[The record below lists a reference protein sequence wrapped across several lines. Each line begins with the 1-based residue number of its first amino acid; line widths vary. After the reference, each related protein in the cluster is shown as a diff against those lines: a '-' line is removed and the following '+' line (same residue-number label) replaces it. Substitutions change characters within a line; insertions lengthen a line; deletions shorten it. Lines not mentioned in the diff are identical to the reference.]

1 MSKGLNNPKAFS
13 TQDEAEASPIITP
26 VQIVDGGDFPH
37 TGLIKALSLGM
48 KGNYATTG
56 FNATAVTDNDVTF
69 AAGVVYRDGKKVDV
83 NAGTTQTIVIGSTSG
98 TTTDHNVGYHLVVN
112 ATGTTNLSV
121 RPPTGANAVPAYTE
135 GDVIIAILAY
145 TTQDP
150 MQIQFLTVE
159 KIENSLSI
167 GYDASGYTESLLIS
181 STSATNTSIAASTTA
196 AGTAG
201 RDLTISA
208 GTAET
213 ASSNNTDGGDLIL
226 KAGGGDGTGTS
237 IMSFSTKISGTDA
250 VAERMRIH
258 SDGNVGIGIAA
269 PTEKLH
275 IVSAS
280 NPTIK
285 IQEDGQN
292 GFLDLVAVV
301 DSQAK
306 ILAENQTSGEGCIL
320 DLDSKA
326 VSGQNQEVRLFRN
339 ANSAS
344 DGYFRIKRTGTN
356 TDAFTF
362 YSDKDGTAHKLT
374 LGGGDIAMGN
384 GQDSIIKVDAT
395 TSSTAGR
402 DLTIEAGSSATGS
415 ANIDGGDL
423 HLKSGGGD
431 GTGTSIM
438 KFSTKVNGTDA
449 VAERMRIDT
458 DGQVKI
464 KSLGVGTA
472 AELTITESSDDITIK
487 NTVSN
492 KDITFKVND
501 GGVDTEVLRLDGSTG
516 NVGIGLSQNV
526 TADEKLD
533 VEDGN
538 ISLTTT
544 ARQTERVIK
553 LRNSGST
560 TSLSEIAF
568 AGANTNNFEGY
579 IAFKTKGP
587 ADTYTQSLNEIMR
600 IDGDGDV
607 GIGTTDPDAKFHVVG
622 DAIITGGL
630 TIGAGAN
637 EFTITESS
645 DDITLAN
652 TINDKDIDI
661 AVKNGDGTSKRAK
674 FTADTHSGEVILTG
688 IEEVIIVALS
698 DETTNLAAGTAKASF
713 HMPYAMT
720 LSKVKASVNT
730 APTGSVLTVDINEAG
745 STILSTKL
753 TIDAGE
759 FTSDTAATAAV
770 ISDAALA
777 DNALITF
784 DIDGVGSSA
793 KGKGL
798 KVTLYGK
805 RP

>member
-1 MSKGLNNPKAFS
+1 MVSNPHFYGQS
-13 TQDEAEASPIITP
+13 TTGTPNQIEDE
-26 VQIVDGGDFPH
+26 VDFPH
-37 TGLIKALSLGM
+37 TGIIKALSDGLGQ
-48 KGNYATTG
+48 NYGISGFDITIDSATQI
-56 FNATAVTDNDVTF
+56 DVG
-69 AAGVVYRDGKKVDV
+69 AGVIFRDGKREGIDAVP
-83 NAGTTQTIVIGSTSG
+83 NLALGRTNINQNS
-98 TTTDHNVGYHLVVN
+98 YHLVVVDKN
-112 ATGTTNLSV
+112 KAIVIRSPSAQDRV
-121 RPPTGANAVPAYTE
+121 ASYTKRVSSE
-135 GDVIIAILAY
+135 AQGDTIIAMV
-145 TTQDP
+145 THTGNNP
-150 MQIQFLTVE
+150 MPIQYLTVD
-159 KIENSLSI
+159 KAENSLSI
-167 GYDASGYTESLLIS
+167 GYSNSGTYTEAMDIQATADRTTFKNKVTNADIRFILADNTADEKFEILSDDDSDGDEGDTEIFSVDGLGVTSVKSLKL
-181 STSATNTSIAASTTA
+181 
-196 AGTAG
+196 GTAG
-201 RDLTISA
+201 
-208 GTAET
+208 
-213 ASSNNTDGGDLIL
+213 
-226 KAGGGDGTGTS
+226 
-237 IMSFSTKISGTDA
+237 
-250 VAERMRIH
+250 
-258 SDGNVGIGIAA
+258 
-269 PTEKLH
+269 
-275 IVSAS
+275 
-280 NPTIK
+280 
-285 IQEDGQN
+285 
-292 GFLDLVAVV
+292 
-301 DSQAK
+301 
-306 ILAENQTSGEGCIL
+306 
-320 DLDSKA
+320 
-326 VSGQNQEVRLFRN
+326 
-339 ANSAS
+339 
-344 DGYFRIKRTGTN
+344 
-356 TDAFTF
+356 
-362 YSDKDGTAHKLT
+362 
-374 LGGGDIAMGN
+374 
-384 GQDSIIKVDAT
+384 
-395 TSSTAGR
+395 
-402 DLTIEAGSSATGS
+402 
-415 ANIDGGDL
+415 
-423 HLKSGGGD
+423 
-431 GTGTSIM
+431 
-438 KFSTKVNGTDA
+438 
-449 VAERMRIDT
+449 
-458 DGQVKI
+458 
-464 KSLGVGTA
+464 
-472 AELTITESSDDITIK
+472 ELTITESSDDITIK

-587 ADTYTQSLNEIMR
+587 ADVYTQALNEIMR

-622 DAIITGGL
+622 GAIVTGGL

-661 AVKNGDGTSKRAK
+661 AVKNGDGVSKRAK
-674 FTADTHSGEVILTG
+674 FTADTHSGEVIIAG
-688 IEEVIIVALS
+688 VEEVIIVALS

-713 HMPYAMT
+713 HMPYAMF

-745 STILSTKL
+745 ASILGTKL

-759 FTSDTAATAAV
+759 FTSDTAATSFAFSGTDGA
-770 ISDAALA
+770 DAALA

-793 KGKGL
+793 TGKGL

>member
-1 MSKGLNNPKAFS
+1 MVSNPHFYGQS
-13 TQDEAEASPIITP
+13 TTGTPNQIEDE
-26 VQIVDGGDFPH
+26 VDFPH
-37 TGLIKALSLGM
+37 TGIIKALSDGLGQ
-48 KGNYATTG
+48 NYGISGFDITIDSATQI
-56 FNATAVTDNDVTF
+56 DVG
-69 AAGVVYRDGKKVDV
+69 AGVIFRDGKREGIDAVT
-83 NAGTTQTIVIGSTSG
+83 NLALGRTTASQNS
-98 TTTDHNVGYHLVVN
+98 YHLVVVDKN
-112 ATGTTNLSV
+112 DAIVIRSPSAQDKVASYTKRVSSEAQGDTIIAMVTHTGTS
-121 RPPTGANAVPAYTE
+121 
-135 GDVIIAILAY
+135 
-145 TTQDP
+145 P
-150 MQIQFLTVE
+150 MPIQYLTVD
-159 KIENSLSI
+159 KAENSLSI
-167 GYDASGYTESLLIS
+167 GYSNSGTYTEAMDIQATADRTTFKNKVTNADIRFILADNTADEKFEILSDDDSDGDEGDTEIFSVDGLGVTSVKSLKL
-181 STSATNTSIAASTTA
+181 
-196 AGTAG
+196 GTAG
-201 RDLTISA
+201 
-208 GTAET
+208 
-213 ASSNNTDGGDLIL
+213 
-226 KAGGGDGTGTS
+226 
-237 IMSFSTKISGTDA
+237 
-250 VAERMRIH
+250 
-258 SDGNVGIGIAA
+258 
-269 PTEKLH
+269 
-275 IVSAS
+275 
-280 NPTIK
+280 
-285 IQEDGQN
+285 
-292 GFLDLVAVV
+292 
-301 DSQAK
+301 
-306 ILAENQTSGEGCIL
+306 
-320 DLDSKA
+320 
-326 VSGQNQEVRLFRN
+326 
-339 ANSAS
+339 
-344 DGYFRIKRTGTN
+344 
-356 TDAFTF
+356 
-362 YSDKDGTAHKLT
+362 
-374 LGGGDIAMGN
+374 
-384 GQDSIIKVDAT
+384 
-395 TSSTAGR
+395 
-402 DLTIEAGSSATGS
+402 
-415 ANIDGGDL
+415 
-423 HLKSGGGD
+423 
-431 GTGTSIM
+431 
-438 KFSTKVNGTDA
+438 
-449 VAERMRIDT
+449 
-458 DGQVKI
+458 
-464 KSLGVGTA
+464 
-472 AELTITESSDDITIK
+472 ELTITESSDDITIK

-587 ADTYTQSLNEIMR
+587 ADVYTQALNEIMR

-622 DAIITGGL
+622 GAIVTGGL

-661 AVKNGDGTSKRAK
+661 AVKNGDGVSKRAK
-674 FTADTHSGEVILTG
+674 FTADTHSGEVIIAG
-688 IEEVIIVALS
+688 VEEVIIVALS

-713 HMPYAMT
+713 HMPYAMF

-745 STILSTKL
+745 ASILGTKL

-759 FTSDTAATAAV
+759 FTSDTAATSFAFSGTDGA
-770 ISDAALA
+770 DAALA

-793 KGKGL
+793 TGKGL

>member
-1 MSKGLNNPKAFS
+1 MVSNPHFYGQS
-13 TQDEAEASPIITP
+13 TTGTPNQIEDE
-26 VQIVDGGDFPH
+26 VDFPH
-37 TGLIKALSLGM
+37 TGIIKALSDGLGQ
-48 KGNYATTG
+48 NYGISGFDITIDSATQI
-56 FNATAVTDNDVTF
+56 DVG
-69 AAGVVYRDGKKVDV
+69 AGVIFRDGKREGIDAVP
-83 NAGTTQTIVIGSTSG
+83 NLTLGRTTASQNS
-98 TTTDHNVGYHLVVN
+98 YHLVVVDKN
-112 ATGTTNLSV
+112 DAIVIRSPSAQDKV
-121 RPPTGANAVPAYTE
+121 ASYTKRVSSE
-135 GDVIIAILAY
+135 AQGDTIIAMV
-145 TTQDP
+145 THTGNNP
-150 MQIQFLTVE
+150 MPIQYLTVD
-159 KIENSLSI
+159 KAENSLSI
-167 GYDASGYTESLLIS
+167 GYSNSGTYTEAMDIQATADRTTFKNKVTNADIRFILADNTADEKFEILSDDDSDGDEGDTEIFSVDGLGVTSVKSLKL
-181 STSATNTSIAASTTA
+181 
-196 AGTAG
+196 GTAG
-201 RDLTISA
+201 
-208 GTAET
+208 
-213 ASSNNTDGGDLIL
+213 
-226 KAGGGDGTGTS
+226 
-237 IMSFSTKISGTDA
+237 
-250 VAERMRIH
+250 
-258 SDGNVGIGIAA
+258 
-269 PTEKLH
+269 
-275 IVSAS
+275 
-280 NPTIK
+280 
-285 IQEDGQN
+285 
-292 GFLDLVAVV
+292 
-301 DSQAK
+301 
-306 ILAENQTSGEGCIL
+306 
-320 DLDSKA
+320 
-326 VSGQNQEVRLFRN
+326 
-339 ANSAS
+339 
-344 DGYFRIKRTGTN
+344 
-356 TDAFTF
+356 
-362 YSDKDGTAHKLT
+362 
-374 LGGGDIAMGN
+374 
-384 GQDSIIKVDAT
+384 
-395 TSSTAGR
+395 
-402 DLTIEAGSSATGS
+402 
-415 ANIDGGDL
+415 
-423 HLKSGGGD
+423 
-431 GTGTSIM
+431 
-438 KFSTKVNGTDA
+438 
-449 VAERMRIDT
+449 
-458 DGQVKI
+458 
-464 KSLGVGTA
+464 
-472 AELTITESSDDITIK
+472 ELTITESSDDITIK

-587 ADTYTQSLNEIMR
+587 ADVYTQALNEIMR

-622 DAIITGGL
+622 GAIVTGGL

-661 AVKNGDGTSKRAK
+661 AVKNGDGVSKRAK
-674 FTADTHSGEVILTG
+674 FTADTHSGEVIIAG
-688 IEEVIIVALS
+688 VEEVIIVALS

-713 HMPYAMT
+713 HMPYAML

-745 STILSTKL
+745 ASILGTKL

-759 FTSDTAATAAV
+759 FTSDTAATSFAFSGTDGA
-770 ISDAALA
+770 DAALA

-793 KGKGL
+793 TGKGL

>member
-1 MSKGLNNPKAFS
+1 MVSNPHFYGQS
-13 TQDEAEASPIITP
+13 TTGTPNQIEDE
-26 VQIVDGGDFPH
+26 VDFPH
-37 TGLIKALSLGM
+37 TGIIKALSDGLGQ
-48 KGNYATTG
+48 NYGISGFDITIDSATQI
-56 FNATAVTDNDVTF
+56 DVG
-69 AAGVVYRDGKKVDV
+69 AGVIFRDGKREGIDAVP
-83 NAGTTQTIVIGSTSG
+83 NLALGRTNINQNS
-98 TTTDHNVGYHLVVN
+98 YHLVVVDKN
-112 ATGTTNLSV
+112 KAIVIRSPSAQDRV
-121 RPPTGANAVPAYTE
+121 ASYTKRVSSE
-135 GDVIIAILAY
+135 AQGDTIIAMV
-145 TTQDP
+145 THTGNNP
-150 MQIQFLTVE
+150 MPIQYLTVD
-159 KIENSLSI
+159 KAENSLSI
-167 GYDASGYTESLLIS
+167 GYSNSGTYTEAMDIQATADRTTFKNKVTNADIRFILADNTADEKFEILSDDDSDGDEGDTEIFSVDGLGVTSVKSLKL
-181 STSATNTSIAASTTA
+181 
-196 AGTAG
+196 GTAG
-201 RDLTISA
+201 
-208 GTAET
+208 
-213 ASSNNTDGGDLIL
+213 
-226 KAGGGDGTGTS
+226 
-237 IMSFSTKISGTDA
+237 
-250 VAERMRIH
+250 
-258 SDGNVGIGIAA
+258 
-269 PTEKLH
+269 
-275 IVSAS
+275 
-280 NPTIK
+280 
-285 IQEDGQN
+285 
-292 GFLDLVAVV
+292 
-301 DSQAK
+301 
-306 ILAENQTSGEGCIL
+306 
-320 DLDSKA
+320 
-326 VSGQNQEVRLFRN
+326 
-339 ANSAS
+339 
-344 DGYFRIKRTGTN
+344 
-356 TDAFTF
+356 
-362 YSDKDGTAHKLT
+362 
-374 LGGGDIAMGN
+374 
-384 GQDSIIKVDAT
+384 
-395 TSSTAGR
+395 
-402 DLTIEAGSSATGS
+402 
-415 ANIDGGDL
+415 
-423 HLKSGGGD
+423 
-431 GTGTSIM
+431 
-438 KFSTKVNGTDA
+438 
-449 VAERMRIDT
+449 
-458 DGQVKI
+458 
-464 KSLGVGTA
+464 
-472 AELTITESSDDITIK
+472 ELTITESSDDITIK

-622 DAIITGGL
+622 EAIITGGL

-661 AVKNGDGTSKRAK
+661 AVKNGDGVSKRAK
-674 FTADTHSGEVILTG
+674 FTADTHSGEVIIAG
-688 IEEVIIVALS
+688 VEEVIIVALS

-713 HMPYAMT
+713 HMPYAML

-745 STILSTKL
+745 SSILGTKL

-759 FTSDTAATAAV
+759 FTSDTAATSFAFSGTDGA
-770 ISDAALA
+770 DAALA

-793 KGKGL
+793 TGKGL

>member
-1 MSKGLNNPKAFS
+1 MVSNPHFYGQS
-13 TQDEAEASPIITP
+13 TTGTPNQIEDE
-26 VQIVDGGDFPH
+26 VDFPH
-37 TGLIKALSLGM
+37 TGIIKALSDGLGQ
-48 KGNYATTG
+48 NYGISGFDITIDSATQI
-56 FNATAVTDNDVTF
+56 DVG
-69 AAGVVYRDGKKVDV
+69 AGVIFRDGKREGIDAVP
-83 NAGTTQTIVIGSTSG
+83 NLALGRTNINQNS
-98 TTTDHNVGYHLVVN
+98 YHLVVVDKN
-112 ATGTTNLSV
+112 KAIVIRSPSAQDRV
-121 RPPTGANAVPAYTE
+121 ASYTKRVSSE
-135 GDVIIAILAY
+135 AQGDTIIAMV
-145 TTQDP
+145 THTGNNP
-150 MQIQFLTVE
+150 MPIQYLTVD
-159 KIENSLSI
+159 KAENSLSI
-167 GYDASGYTESLLIS
+167 GYSNSGTYTEAMDIQATADRTTFKNKVTNADIRFILADNTADEKFEILSDDDSDGDEGDTEIFSVDGLGVTSVKSLKL
-181 STSATNTSIAASTTA
+181 
-196 AGTAG
+196 GTAG
-201 RDLTISA
+201 
-208 GTAET
+208 
-213 ASSNNTDGGDLIL
+213 
-226 KAGGGDGTGTS
+226 
-237 IMSFSTKISGTDA
+237 
-250 VAERMRIH
+250 
-258 SDGNVGIGIAA
+258 
-269 PTEKLH
+269 
-275 IVSAS
+275 
-280 NPTIK
+280 
-285 IQEDGQN
+285 
-292 GFLDLVAVV
+292 
-301 DSQAK
+301 
-306 ILAENQTSGEGCIL
+306 
-320 DLDSKA
+320 
-326 VSGQNQEVRLFRN
+326 
-339 ANSAS
+339 
-344 DGYFRIKRTGTN
+344 
-356 TDAFTF
+356 
-362 YSDKDGTAHKLT
+362 
-374 LGGGDIAMGN
+374 
-384 GQDSIIKVDAT
+384 
-395 TSSTAGR
+395 
-402 DLTIEAGSSATGS
+402 
-415 ANIDGGDL
+415 
-423 HLKSGGGD
+423 
-431 GTGTSIM
+431 
-438 KFSTKVNGTDA
+438 
-449 VAERMRIDT
+449 
-458 DGQVKI
+458 
-464 KSLGVGTA
+464 
-472 AELTITESSDDITIK
+472 ELTITESSDDITIK

-587 ADTYTQSLNEIMR
+587 ADVYTQALNEIMR

-622 DAIITGGL
+622 GAIVTGGL

-661 AVKNGDGTSKRAK
+661 AVKNGDGVSKRAK
-674 FTADTHSGEVILTG
+674 FTADTHSGEVIIAG
-688 IEEVIIVALS
+688 VEEVIIVALS

-713 HMPYAMT
+713 HMPYAML

-745 STILSTKL
+745 ASILGTKL

-759 FTSDTAATAAV
+759 FTSDTAATSFAFSGTDGA
-770 ISDAALA
+770 DAALA

-793 KGKGL
+793 TGKGL